1 MIVPDWTL
9 FPLDCRIAM
18 RLCMAPDS
26 VDSIVTDPPY
36 DLASIVKRFANS
48 PRSEATENTGN
59 PYGRTGR
66 GFMGMRWDGT
76 AVAFDPA
83 TWREAYRILKP
94 GGHLLAFGGTRT
106 YHRMVCAIEDA
117 GFEIRDQL
125 AWVYGSGFPKS
136 HDVSKGIDKM
146 LGATR
151 EIISERT
158 NRSSFDPAGLAG
170 GGFQRGTI
178 VTDGGAA
185 TPQALEW
192 SGWGTALKPAFEPIC
207 LARKPLSEKSVA
219 ANVLRWGTGAINID
233 DCRIPYVGDTDERET
248 KSKNA
253 HGDFES
259 GPMSNQI
266 YGTFSRDRDNYD
278 PPGRFPANFI
288 HDGSPEVLAAF
299 PYTKSGNL
307 SPHHRLAES
316 ENMAMSG
323 KNYARQPRQEF
334 GGDEG
339 SAGRFFYSAKASKAD
354 REEGLAAFPLQEA
367 GMRNGSGRH
376 LTRAYQDG
384 QAQRA
389 NVHPTVKPTGLMR
402 YLVRLV
408 TPAGGVVFDPFA
420 GSGST
425 GKAALLEGCSFIGC
439 EITPEYIPIAEA
451 RLAHALAAYQT
462 IDPAVTPGYGAAI

>member
-18 RLCMAPDS
+18 RTCVAADSIDS
-26 VDSIVTDPPY
+26 VVTDGPY
-36 DLASIVKRFANS
+36 ELTSIVKRFGASNAAPCQFGTDGAYARAS
-48 PRSEATENTGN
+48 
-59 PYGRTGR
+59 R
-66 GFMGMRWDGT
+66 GFMGQEWDGT
-76 AVAFDPA
+76 GVVFDVA
-83 TWREAYRILKP
+83 TWREAWRILKP

-117 GFEIRDQL
+117 GFEIRDMID
-125 AWVYGSGFPKS
+125 WVYGSGFPKS
-136 HDVSKGIDKM
+136 HDTERAIALRTCRFPGRHHARELPAPDKRQPNDHVCPPTPESFPW
-146 LGATR
+146 LGY
-151 EIISERT
+151 
-158 NRSSFDPAGLAG
+158 
-170 GGFQRGTI
+170 
-178 VTDGGAA
+178 
-185 TPQALEW
+185 
-192 SGWGTALKPAFEPIC
+192 GTALKPAHEPIV
-207 LARKPLSEKSVA
+207 LARKPLSEPSVA

-233 DCRIPYVGDTDERET
+233 DCRIPDIGDADERET

-253 HGDFES
+253 HGNFES

-266 YGTFSRDRDNYD
+266 YGTFSRNRDNYD

-299 PYTKSGNL
+299 PVTGSVGHHPRALWRGGIGNDGHQGQDGL
-307 SPHHRLAES
+307 GERS
-316 ENMAMSG
+316 ELG
-323 KNYARQPRQEF
+323 P
-334 GGDEG
+334 G

-367 GMRNGSGRH
+367 GMRNGSGAD